1 MKELIMKKILLVI
14 ALFSLFTC
22 TALAQDRLDFIDAA
36 NAVLSPPSN
45 GVLGGV
51 TGSGTGVV
59 GAIGGTVD
67 IGGLGGAT
75 YTIPIEV
82 PNGIAGMQPGISIV
96 YNSQSSNG
104 LLGWGWTLGG
114 LSAISRV
121 NKTLFYDG
129 VMDGANFCDD
139 RFSMDGQRLVLVNNN
154 TYGTNGAEY
163 RTEVDGMS
171 KIVSYSE
178 NGIVNGPAR
187 FKVWTADGHIMEYG
201 FTDKSRVI
209 KPVSEDSTEYQV
221 GLWLLN
227 KVEDRDG
234 NYIEYQYDI
243 WKANYYISKI
253 KYTGNNAIGVSPCY
267 SIVFEYN
274 SGRRDDEEATFYG
287 NYTLHQ
293 SKLLES
299 IVVKWMGNEVSR
311 YDLGYYEISNSTG
324 YPYNRLQSITFSK
337 GGITYNPTII
347 QWGANDYGTNPMQL
361 KTGVKTSP
369 DNMAFFNHVK
379 VTGDFNGDGFTD
391 VITLHQEAGNKY
403 AIVYLNNGLVTENGT
418 EKCSFSYH
426 QTIELDA
433 FTVSIQV
440 ADFNGDGRDDMV
452 IVSRWNAFLKDRVRI
467 FPFLTK
473 WRNNRW
479 ELDYAEK
486 GWNDEEGYCI
496 RDSHYANL
504 MIGDFLGRGKTEMM
518 MQIPSSIVSDPL
530 LLYIIYVGNN
540 RFELSKV
547 QGTVLPGTAFL
558 SADFNG
564 DGITEI
570 WCNDSESDKTEQ
582 RDSFMDRSIASIY
595 KMTSQSTATQFN
607 TGHVYTSGHTL
618 MPGDFNG
625 DGHIDLL
632 SYEKVASIPRRFVWK
647 INYFKATELY
657 FPEFNITSALPINDP
672 GDRNFDLFGS
682 PSSHEDY
689 QYIEV
694 ADMNG
699 DGKSDVVI
707 EHEGY
712 LYILYSPVVRD
723 DQGNVSFSGQQVY
736 SLNDIGLGNLTSTM
750 TLCQGNFLGKENT
763 CILGNSNIFS
773 PKPMTNR
780 YSVSSITDGMFN
792 KTFLEYDYLT
802 CLNSSIYSRS
812 REHDLPELDIYTT
825 SLPIKAV
832 KQITCQNPIA
842 ETPHAV
848 TKYRYSDAFIH
859 KKGHGVLGFRKTTT
873 TSFIN
878 GIRQDST
885 ITIQSTENLEKHRTI
900 AMQSQFVYN
909 ALDRLIMK
917 VSIENNFI
925 EKSGSPLV
933 YIPLVMTKKTMAYSP
948 DDDQETMLSR
958 SITDNVYKVDIPSN
972 DVGIGYYANTLKLTD
987 TYEGVTDYRWAS
999 HATDCK
1005 RVTHTRTVFQP
1016 DLYLSNWIINRPDT
1030 TIVTSWQQD
1039 DNALSKSLIVYSYR
1053 DNTSY
1058 HPSVITSYPGGN
1070 TSNANGLATSTSYV
1084 YDLAGNVKTETL
1096 TALCGTPSPRV
1107 TAYAYDNYRFVT
1119 DEINTLGYVC
1129 QSHYN
1134 LDYGEMT
1141 ESIDCNG
1148 FTTYYNR
1155 SDHLGSTDWVMYPD
1169 ATYGCTAQRWARN
1182 EDDLYDADA
1191 PPYACYYTWK
1201 RISGELPSKVFYDAA
1216 GRELRSVSYGL
1227 NGDTIY
1233 LDTQYN
1239 NMGLVFRKS
1248 LPYFVGDTPLW
1259 TSYYYDGFLR
1269 PSYTFYPDGTRHHY
1283 EYDGLTTTT
1292 VFHATTGEGHTS
1304 TEIGNYFGKKAKS
1317 IDDAGTEVRY
1327 TYYHNGML
1335 KWTQIGSN
1343 TNTRITLEYDDAGN
1357 RIRLLD
1363 PNYGEIVETYD
1374 AFGQLKTSTTPKGDV
1389 TSYLYDAIGRVD
1401 TRKELDNT
1409 HHTTAETHWE
1419 YYETNGKKG
1428 LLKQVSYGNDQTI
1441 TYAYDANHLNRLT
1454 SKTERLF
1461 AVDYTT
1467 SYTYDDLDGFPLRV
1481 KTMTYPSGYTTEN
1494 VYHPTSGKLY
1504 RINDGMGNKLW
1515 ETEDANAIGQIT
1527 QYGLGANITS
1537 MRGYVPETGC
1547 LTSIFS
1553 YNNNAELQNLGYSYD
1568 DFGNLTYRSDKIR
1581 GLKEDFGYDNL
1592 DRLDSIALNGQVI
1605 SRITYDALGRMT
1617 GKQADGHDV
1626 FAAAQYDYVGP
1637 DNQLRPHAISSA
1649 TVTGNPFPNGQLDID
1664 YTMFDK
1670 VRCIYRTPN
1679 NLNFDYGYDHQRIR
1693 MHDGANYEKIYVGGC
1708 EFVSSAAG
1716 GDRAWTYLVGPM
1728 GVFGVA
1734 ETYGT
1739 LTKVHYVLKD
1749 HLGSWTTI
1757 TNAVGIVEEERSF
1770 DAWGLPRNP
1779 ATWREWGAENATP
1792 SMMFDRGY
1800 TGHEHLLDVGLINM
1814 NGRVYDPVMS
1824 SFLSVDTYVQDPDNA
1839 QNFNRYAYCLNNP
1852 LKYTDPSGESI
1863 TLLGAMAIAAA
1874 VSVAST
1880 MATNYVY
1887 NRPIL
1892 DGIGK
1897 AAVIGALQ
1905 GAFSFGI
1912 GTAAGILG
1920 GLAGETWGKVCQV
1933 GFQVVAHGTLGGA
1946 STWARGGNFS
1956 IGFASG
1962 AVATSIASCTG
1973 NLADKLPIGWKIT
1986 CIVAAGGLS
1995 GGVTASMAG
2004 GDFWDGVCNGLV
2016 CAGLNHAMHLVVEG
2030 DIPYKRF
2037 LKDHA
2042 TKYKHHWQTDITNP
2056 EGRCKAATAA
2066 NIGHYF
2072 ESKRGGENYYWGRF
2086 ESLYNVDRNVT
2097 LEEYF
2102 TNCGFDF
2109 ENAGNM
2115 ELTELVDKLPEGKLI
2130 VFEMKNEGRFSGHT
2144 ITLTGVLKENM
2155 DSDIMFRISDPM
2167 NMKETWTSYDNIFY
2181 QSIKNTYIING
2192 LK

>member
-1 MKELIMKKILLVI
+1 MKKTTLVLALLFVF
-14 ALFSLFTC
+14 ACSVF
-22 TALAQDRLDFIDAA
+22 AQDRLDFIDDA
-36 NAVLSPPSN
+36 NADLAPPSN

-51 TGSGTGVV
+51 TGSGAGVV

-67 IGGLGGAT
+67 IGSLGGAT

-129 VMDGANFCDD
+129 VMGGANFSDD
-139 RFSMDGQRLVLVNNN
+139 RFSMDGQRLILVNNN
-154 TYGTNGAEY
+154 TYGANGAEY

-171 KIVSYSE
+171 KIVSYTE
-178 NGIVNGPAR
+178 NGIVNGPAK

-201 FTDKSRVI
+201 FTEKSRVA
-209 KPVSEDSTEYQV
+209 KPVTEDSTEYQV

-234 NYIEYQYDI
+234 NYIEYQYEV

-253 KYTGNNAIGVSPCY
+253 KYTGNDGIGVSPCY
-267 SIVFEYN
+267 SIIFDYN
-274 SGRRDDEEATFYG
+274 MGRRDDEEATFFG

-299 IVVKWMGNEVSR
+299 VIVKWMGNEVSR
-311 YDLGYYEISNSTG
+311 YDFGYYGISNSTG

-337 GGITYNPTII
+337 GNVTYNPTII
-347 QWGANDYGTNPMQL
+347 QWGINDYGTTPTQL
-361 KTGVKTSP
+361 KTGIKTSP
-369 DNMAFFNHVK
+369 DNMAFFDQVK

-418 EKCSFSYH
+418 GKCSFSYH
-426 QTIELDA
+426 QTIELDSH
-433 FTVSIQV
+433 TVSLQV
-440 ADFNGDGRDDMV
+440 ADFNEDGRDDMV
-452 IVSRWNAFLKDRVRI
+452 IISRQDHTLTSSIRI

-473 WRNNRW
+473 WLGNGW
-479 ELDYAEK
+479 GLDYAEK
-486 GWNDEEGYCI
+486 GWNDGDGFTI
-496 RDSHYANL
+496 SKGHGANL

-518 MQIPSSIVSDPL
+518 IQIPDGNLSSPH
-530 LLYIIYVGNN
+530 LLYITYSGNN
-540 RFELSKV
+540 RFDLTDEPSSV
-547 QGTVLPGTAFL
+547 IPGDTFL
-558 SADFNG
+558 AADFNG

-570 WCNDSESDKTEQ
+570 WCNNSEFDKTEQ
-582 RDSFMDRSIASIY
+582 RDSTQERSIASIY

-607 TGHVYTSGHTL
+607 TDHVYTSGHTL

-632 SYEKVASIPRRFVWK
+632 SYEKVSNIPKRYVWK

-657 FPEFNITSALPINDP
+657 FPEFNITSALPINNP

-682 PSSHEDY
+682 PSSHDDY

-707 EHEGY
+707 ENEGY

-750 TLCQGNFLGKENT
+750 TLCHGNFLGKENA

-780 YSVSSITDGMFN
+780 YSVYSITDGMFN
-792 KTFLEYDYLT
+792 RTILEYDYLT
-802 CLNSSIYSRS
+802 SLNSSIYSRS

-832 KQITCQNPIA
+832 KQITCINPIA
-842 ETPHAV
+842 ETPQAT
-848 TKYRYSDAFIH
+848 TKYQYSDAFIH

-873 TSFIN
+873 TSYIN

-885 ITIQSTENLEKHRTI
+885 ITLQSTENLEKHRTI
-900 AMQSQFVYN
+900 AMQSQRVYN
-909 ALDRLIMK
+909 ALDRRVMAVL
-917 VSIENNFI
+917 VENSFI
-925 EKSGSPLV
+925 EKSGCPLV
-933 YIPLVMTKKTMAYSP
+933 YVPLVMKKTALAFSP
-948 DDDQETMLSR
+948 DDDQETMLSN
-958 SITDNVYKVDIPSN
+958 SITENVYKIDLPSN
-972 DVGIGYYANTLKLTD
+972 EVGIGYYTNTLKLTD
-987 TYEGVTDYRWAS
+987 TYEGVTDYRWVV

-1005 RVTHTRTVFQP
+1005 RVTHSRTAFQP
-1016 DLYLSNWIINRPDT
+1016 DSYIDNWIINRPDT

-1058 HPSVITSYPGGN
+1058 HPSVITSYPGGDV
-1070 TSNANGLATSTSYV
+1070 SNANGLATSTSYV

-1107 TAYAYDNYRFVT
+1107 TTYAYDNYRFIT
-1119 DEINTLGYVC
+1119 DEINTLGYVS

-1134 LDYGEMT
+1134 QDYGEIASST
-1141 ESIDCNG
+1141 DCNG
-1148 FTTYYNR
+1148 FVTNYNR

-1182 EDDLYDADA
+1182 EDDLYDTDA

-1201 RISGELPSKVFYDAA
+1201 RISGEMPTKVFYDAA
-1216 GRELRSVSYGL
+1216 GRELRRVSYGL

-1239 NMGLVFRKS
+1239 SMGLVFRKS
-1248 LPYFVGDTPLW
+1248 LPYFAGDTPLW
-1259 TSYYYDGFLR
+1259 TSYYYDGLLR
-1269 PSYTFYPDGTRHHY
+1269 PSDTYFPDGTWLRHI
-1283 EYDGLTTTT
+1283 YDGLTTTT
-1292 VFHATTGEGHTS
+1292 VFHTTTGETHTS

-1363 PNYGEIVETYD
+1363 PNYGELVETYD
-1374 AFGQLKTSTTPKGDV
+1374 AFGQLQTTTSPKGDI
-1389 TSYLYDAIGRVD
+1389 TTYLYDALGRVEYRRE
-1401 TRKELDNT
+1401 TDNT
-1409 HHTTAETHWE
+1409 HHTTSETSWE
-1419 YYETNGKKG
+1419 YYETSGQKG
-1428 LLKQVSYGNDQTI
+1428 LLKQVSYDANQRI
-1441 TYAYDANHLNRLT
+1441 TYLYDNAHLNRLS

-1461 AVDYTT
+1461 GTDYQT

-1481 KTMTYPSGYTTEN
+1481 KTVTYPTGYTTEN
-1494 VYHPTSGKLY
+1494 VYHALSGKLY
-1504 RINDGMGNKLW
+1504 RINDGQGNKLW
-1515 ETEDANAIGQIT
+1515 ETASTNAAGQIT
-1527 QYGLGANITS
+1527 EYQLGNYITS
-1537 MRGYVPETGC
+1537 GRGYQPETGR
-1547 LTSIFS
+1547 LTSIYS
-1553 YNNNAELQNLGYSYD
+1553 NTGNTVLQNLGHQYD
-1568 DFGNLTYRSDKIR
+1568 DFGNLTLRYDKTR
-1581 GLKEDFGYDNL
+1581 ELSEAFGYDNL

-1617 GKQADGHDV
+1617 GKQADGHNV
-1626 FAAAQYDYVGP
+1626 FSAAQYDYVGP

-1649 TVTGNPFPNGQLDID
+1649 TVTGNPFQTDQLNVD
-1664 YTMFDK
+1664 YSMFDK
-1670 VRCIYRTPN
+1670 VLSIARTPN
-1679 NLNFDYGYDHQRIR
+1679 PYCFDYGYDHQRIR

-1708 EFVSSAAG
+1708 EFVSSTTG

-1757 TNAVGIVEEERSF
+1757 TNAVGIVEQERSF

-1779 ATWREWGAENATP
+1779 ATWREWGVENATP
-1792 SMMFDRGY
+1792 SLMFDRGY

-1824 SFLSVDTYVQDPDNA
+1824 SFLSVDSYVQDPENA

-1852 LKYTDPSGESI
+1852 LKYTDPSGEFGI
-1863 TLLGAMAIAAA
+1863 LAAMAISAA
-1874 VSVAST
+1874 VSAVST

-1887 NRPIL
+1887 DRPIYE
-1892 DGIGK
+1892 GVAK
-1897 AAVIGALQ
+1897 AAVVGALQ

-1912 GTAAGILG
+1912 GGAAGAISDPFDK
-1920 GLAGETWGKVCQV
+1920 AA
-1933 GFQVVAHGTLGGA
+1933 FQLLAHGTSSGLASLASGG
-1946 STWARGGNFS
+1946 SFWQ
-1956 IGFASG
+1956 GFATG
-1962 AVATSIASCTG
+1962 AVSSVVSSATKGICEVKHVSEKWTQVA
-1973 NLADKLPIGWKIT
+1973 L
-1986 CIVAAGGLS
+1986 VAAGCLS
-1995 GGVTASMAG
+1995 GGVTATMAG
-2004 GDFWDGVCNGLV
+2004 GNFWEGVCNGLI
-2016 CAGLNHAMHLVVEG
+2016 CAGLNHAMHLVVDGGFKLAQHLHKYIHAPYQIGDHDCKYAVMEG
-2030 DIPYKRF
+2030 F
-2037 LKDHA
+2037 A
-2042 TKYKHHWQTDITNP
+2042 KYYGVYDMTQEDFKALG
-2056 EGRCKAATAA
+2056 EGFIQSFPGLNLTQLFTLCGFSVVGAATDLNVVIEGLDCHDYPAA
-2066 NIGHYF
+2066 MCYKPDDFSYHEAILTGLLKNENGVIMYQVSDPIFGDNHPVNPNKVWNIIQVFGYSKTPPLVDSSIGH
-2072 ESKRGGENYYWGRF
+2072 
-2086 ESLYNVDRNVT
+2086 
-2097 LEEYF
+2097 
-2102 TNCGFDF
+2102 DF
-2109 ENAGNM
+2109 
-2115 ELTELVDKLPEGKLI
+2115 I
-2130 VFEMKNEGRFSGHT
+2130 
-2144 ITLTGVLKENM
+2144 
-2155 DSDIMFRISDPM
+2155 
-2167 NMKETWTSYDNIFY
+2167 Y
-2181 QSIKNTYIING
+2181 
-2192 LK
+2192 